1 MNSTA
6 GITVTGFEE
15 LKAKIIEL
23 SKDKD
28 KKQEMLLLL
37 RQVAAPTLAVARTIA
52 PIAKKV
58 HTARGSKIQPGN
70 LKNSLGYITGKNEN
84 PTIYVGPRVK
94 GSQKG
99 WYGAMVESGHAI
111 YHNAGNKGK
120 KLKNGQNKSVLSRIT
135 KKRTGNA
142 VGAVEGKFY
151 MKRAY
156 EATGGM
162 VTADAEK
169 KFAAFIQRRI
179 TKLSI

>member
-1 MNSTA
+1 MNSTD
-6 GITVTGFEE
+6 GITITGFEE

-28 KKQEMLLLL
+28 KRSEMLILL
-37 RQVAAPTLAVARTIA
+37 RQIASPTLLAAKTIA
-52 PIAKKV
+52 PFARKSHV
-58 HTARGSKIQPGN
+58 ARGKRIQPGN
-70 LKNSLGYITGKNEN
+70 LKSSLGYITGKSSN

-94 GSQKG
+94 GSQQG

-111 YHNAGNKGK
+111 YRNSQAGK

-135 KKRTGNA
+135 KKRVGNV
-142 VGAVEGKFY
+142 VGNVPGQFY

-156 EATGGM
+156 ETTGGL

-179 TKLSI
+179 NKLSK